1 MRSII
6 KKWLIAGAAAV
17 VALGL
22 LTACMKVT
30 EKKEDT
36 QAAEEETPQPE
47 DAAGGDA
54 QTAKDADAQETES
67 EDGGSVPLGEEM
79 NLDGR
84 IVEIPEDSDDSFIIA
99 KLVKE
104 EADGVSEIGD
114 DPDGTKITVVY
125 SMDTKFVK
133 QTLRDGGV
141 NSEEREGSADDL
153 KKDLMVKLTGSYY
166 DENTFFVT
174 DVKIVEVI

>member
-1 MRSII
+1 MWSII

-17 VALGL
+17 MALGL

-79 NLDGR
+79 KLDGR

-125 SMDTKFVK
+125 STDTKFVK

-141 NSEEREGSADDL
+141 NSEEREGSEDDL